1 MEIIDGLISALLL
14 MQLNLVEK
22 FLLALPRPQP
32 SFILSPLALGRRG
45 GLLVGSERKEHGN
58 DVATSAIS
66 KTDKISSTLLSL
78 KSASYLYHNF
88 LTSKETL

>member
-1 MEIIDGLISALLL
+1 M
-14 MQLNLVEK
+14 
-22 FLLALPRPQP
+22 
-32 SFILSPLALGRRG
+32 
-45 GLLVGSERKEHGN
+45 LVGNERKEHGN

-78 KSASYLYHNF
+78 KSASYLHNHNF

>member
-22 FLLALPRPQP
+22 FLLALPRSQP
-32 SFILSPLALGRRG
+32 SFILSPLALGRG
-45 GLLVGSERKEHGN
+45 GLLVGNERKEHGN

-78 KSASYLYHNF
+78 K
-88 LTSKETL
+88 KC